1 MFGRDLRAAEHR
13 RHMPLPQS
21 SGYTFERIG
30 SAPRVAGQCSNCDG
44 MGRETYETDSGSL
57 STQTCT
63 ACGGTGVTASRKGV
77 NRTSAR
83 KQASSYKQEQIIDA
97 YYAGEFGNRVK
108 GIEFVDN
115 PSLVNKQVYL
125 HIRARGKQRIF
136 VPWNGEWY
144 GAGGSGNGLYDLKR
158 YLENWGKHSSRR
170 TAFLDTVEL
179 TGPRHRVAGWNWDDR
194 LNGFVAAEA
203 AREFTCA
210 CGDNVPAPGYTD
222 CRCGKRWNTYTIQA
236 NGSKKM
242 IAREVP
248 VRDGVVMANRRTA
261 FRKQAAEYSDYSYD
275 QLVDERDILRQQY
288 ADWEIDQSEYK
299 DTLAEIEAEAES
311 RGLTLASRKGRVVA
325 RRTAS
330 ERDQVLED
338 WIAFLEKKGLPR
350 NTGTWEPEAS
360 DFDSS
365 GYSGEAME
373 FLYEWSSGKMGSRK
387 RASDAYL
394 DELKEWY
401 PVEYNA
407 FMESLSP
414 GTVYEPGELEILHKK
429 WVQTQGPFDEG
440 DDGMT
445 ASRKQARDTWDD
457 WVNRMEEEEAAGT
470 GYGSTPGWHVDLPNE
485 SPGDEDID
493 NPDSE
498 NPGRFSRRKQANVTW
513 YPAPNNSFTTYDGP
527 DPFGSV
533 IPIGTVSENHGQYRW
548 NVDDGADF
556 FESGSEGSL
565 QAAQSAVE
573 QALSRA
579 PSPPAGG
586 GGGGGFGG
594 DELEQFLNWRTDMGK
609 MNENAVS
616 DQELL
621 QDLNEYNPPFDSQET
636 IKQELGLF

>member
-63 ACGGTGVTASRKGV
+63 ACGGTGVTASRK
-77 NRTSAR
+77 
-83 KQASSYKQEQIIDA
+83 QASSYKQEQIIDA

-136 VPWNGEWY
+136 VPWNGEWS
-144 GAGGSGNGLYDLKR
+144 GAGGSGNGLYDLKQ
-158 YLENWGKHSSRR
+158 YLKNWGKHSSRR

-179 TGPRHRVAGWNWDDR
+179 TGPRHRVAGWSWDDH
-194 LNGFVAAEA
+194 LNGFIAAEA

-248 VRDGVVMANRRTA
+248 VRENVVMARTA
-261 FRKQAAEYSDYSYD
+261 TRKQAADYSDYSYD

-311 RGLTLASRKGRVVA
+311 RGLTLASRKGRVAA

-387 RASDAYL
+387 RASDEYMK
-394 DELKEWY
+394 ELKEWY

-445 ASRKQARDTWDD
+445 AS
-457 WVNRMEEEEAAGT
+457 
-470 GYGSTPGWHVDLPNE
+470 
-485 SPGDEDID
+485 
-493 NPDSE
+493 
-498 NPGRFSRRKQANVTW
+498 RKQANVTW